1 MSAVLS
7 VRIKKELKEEAE
19 KFGINLREVVEN
31 ALKQEIEKRKRLEFE
46 KAVKVILE
54 EMKGISEEEFM
65 QVIKEWRR
73 KRA

>member
-46 KAVKVILE
+46 KAVKVVLE

>member
-1 MSAVLS
+1 MS

>member
-1 MSAVLS
+1 MVLS

-65 QVIKEWRR
+65 RVIKEWRR

>member
-1 MSAVLS
+1 MVLS

-46 KAVKVILE
+46 NAVKVILE

-65 QVIKEWRR
+65 RVIKEWRR